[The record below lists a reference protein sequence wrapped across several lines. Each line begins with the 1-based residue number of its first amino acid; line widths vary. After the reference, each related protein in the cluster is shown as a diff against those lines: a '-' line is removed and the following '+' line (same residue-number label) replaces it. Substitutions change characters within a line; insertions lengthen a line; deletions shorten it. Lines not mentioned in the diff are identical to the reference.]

1 MPDHEETSEDP
12 LQVIH
17 DTLVC
22 DDRDWSR
29 DEPMAVIFGIACGW
43 PTVLLAAKTYAN
55 ASLNPPLPWV
65 FHVRGSKKPLL
76 AKTVRRCMA

>member
-43 PTVLLAAKTYAN
+43 PTVLLAAKTYG
-55 ASLNPPLPWV
+55 SVFYDKLPPSIA
-65 FHVRGSKKPLL
+65 RGKW
-76 AKTVRRCMA
+76 